1 MKNSRFLHPFNLLCA
16 VLCLLTLALYAYPT
30 ATISAQERDDVAA
43 ITEAWERA
51 RATGSYRYTA
61 DLVQTTIPKP
71 LVTNVGQTSHRNEVH
86 LEGESDLSDHTMHMR
101 LWANGGNVDDAATG
115 AEIRIEGDRAYA
127 RQGTDEW
134 EEIDNFTGLFAPEG
148 DFMAFL
154 SAAKDITNHGTET
167 RQIPS
172 LQSPNSFVSFSRY
185 TFRID
190 GLSYARYLREQI
202 QQRMA
207 ENGELPPGVDL
218 DLPRQYVDMNGEG
231 ELWIG
236 SDGLPLRQIVH
247 LQMPERPDAQV
258 EASITT
264 DFYFDDAPTAQN
276 TKRGLNALNLLVSN
290 PKILNQAPFFIGVL
304 AFIGLVVVN
313 SRSKKFYT
321 VLVLFLISS
330 MISTPLLQS
339 VHAAN
344 FSDRQVERSRDQEQ
358 REKESKMARNA
369 RKFQS
374 NLTLSDRPHHPNVS
388 PLDPMPLPEPHVDG
402 MLARPALTSSADELF
417 NCQDDDGTDSDGDGL
432 TDCQEELLNTNPN
445 DVDSDGDTITDTLE
459 VQGFSHGGK
468 TWYTDPL
475 EVDTNKDGISDLNEW
490 NWPGGDHATWDIDGD
505 DVPDLFDLDNDD
517 DGVPDKLDISP
528 SSSVGPTF
536 TGQNPF
542 LLQIDNLEA
551 GKPTYVEFQLRPTNL
566 DHLWYAMNVLDWPI
580 DNQAQMQDADDKTF
594 YDVDPNTAL
603 ARDDYGDMK
612 LIPMLEIRISG
623 SQTNLPPQEELDHY
637 GIFVTDMNRG
647 GSDKAVYVPL
657 NLVTDYDDEG
667 RAKSH
672 VAFYAKMLYRP
683 EISWGNA
690 QQVRVVWVLQA
701 LVDRCAENGYEDG
714 ICKNYETWNE
724 KQVIHTYYD
733 DWKLSGL
740 QVREDHGV
748 DVALVYEDPALDA
761 YPDDDGAL
769 FALASAFDYT
779 FLAARDIDGDG
790 QRDITTGELYRRF
803 NHATN
808 GAVSEEER
816 WGITDTLSV
825 ELHSYEHL
833 DEALITIAMTDTKA
847 LLESTF
853 TPYWSESDPITPTL
867 MLAREERA
875 RAVNLDFEGRG
886 DIISWDSRQIII
898 NLASSGDSG
907 VRVTT
912 MAGVRWSPYRFRAGW
927 EGCPIDEY
935 WEELEHRYPYSEE
948 EDSDIAAGMMY
959 FTQLLYLGLYEGVDS
974 LVQLGDVP
982 LTNAFAFDDS
992 RTTIKVFGTLGGEAS
1007 KFITKKVITEI
1018 VNAILPKLGKEATFL
1033 FSDDDQFFKI
1043 LGVLKQYKSAMG
1055 KIKDLAKNL
1064 EIVKYLKWAFGK
1076 EGWHAGVLL
1085 SVAGLVVLILVVVV
1099 IILVVAEV
1107 YILYRL
1113 GILVDS
1119 VKGIIAFFEQVYQ
1132 IQWIQDMVKV
1142 VKIVFKFIV
1151 PVIKLLVAIHG
1162 AITTFTLWANLVS
1175 IIFEVAVIWIV
1186 FIVQAVIL
1194 MMSGVMPGSIPL
1206 NMLLAQTIA
1215 TTILAVL
1222 MFLLVVVIAALSTV
1236 GIGLIVGAIVALVIG
1251 LIEGFG
1257 ALVGFSL
1264 TEWITQ
1270 RLAELFY
1277 DAYPMVDVSVDVQP
1291 LPPKDGLL
1299 SDPERGFSA
1308 GNEVKVAMRVNT
1320 SLDTKPLKL
1329 GHYETFA
1336 FCLDD
1341 YFDSDYFDS
1350 AAFKYA
1356 LDIGVPSEADPNE
1369 LVPQSNTFPQITS
1382 GEITDWNTRFDGYM
1396 PLGDIAVDL
1405 NTYHGELSQDV
1416 ELKDR
1421 ISLEAGINSSLP
1433 VLFKTSYSVPVMEY
1447 AGAVVYACWRRTL
1460 EGTAYSDA
1468 GIVYDVFPA
1477 TLDAF
1482 YSLTP
1487 ADIDGY
1493 RLSWDPDFYPLVDAD
1508 GDGLR
1513 PLLYAGNDP
1522 DDSTW
1527 DADGDGFSDAYEL
1540 QLRQAGSDISPSLED
1555 TDGDGLSD
1563 AEEIRLGT
1571 DPARTDTDKDGLSD
1585 DVEVNGWAFDF
1596 GSLPVHTVT
1605 SGWVTS
1611 DPLNPDT
1618 DADGM
1623 SDLTEKTLH
1632 EGDPDAYMLH
1642 PRVANP
1648 SPIAIYAAVDDED
1661 GIVAAGSTVPY
1672 VAAVHNN
1679 LTIPLYSI
1687 GELTVDFPTELGG
1700 NDIAQDYTLFMGE
1713 AITVSTNLNIGAGLS
1728 SQRLDVTNQMDSQL
1742 AGNPACANIRFD
1754 NLYCTTENDTVD
1766 PGPDDHF
1773 DPGSEVSISMEDP
1786 DTPGYN
1792 RTWNWFETGI
1802 TDGTNYSLNGLA
1814 EFCEPK
1820 TIRIFE
1826 CDWHLGCNGPD
1837 DLEVWTVT
1845 PQDQGDFTR
1854 SINDSSAD
1862 FVGSLEY
1869 SIYYGGGTINLSEV
1883 VPVTIDADDPTTST
1897 ITSLS
1902 DGQYVQGTGETLII
1916 GGVAQDPTSNIGS
1929 VEVRIDGGTWE
1940 PATGAESWAYAWSV
1954 PASAGTHVF
1963 RTRATDVVGH
1973 TYTEASDLTVI
1984 VDAYAP
1990 DISTPITNNAIV
2002 TATDR
2007 ADGRWTVFLYGTVQ
2021 DLLELDGDSGSGVR
2035 SVQVLL
2041 EGADEVAGY
2050 GWQTATLTS
2059 LGGNNWAWNLDYHLP
2074 AINNNSEMMS
2084 DPSGEY
2090 NFSVRATDN
2099 VDNQTD
2105 ASLNIILRVD
2115 NAAPV
2120 ATISTTGPSTTT
2132 ITQSL
2137 TIAGV
2142 ITDPGS
2148 VAAGLAELEIAYTP
2162 QEIATTFSPADVGML
2177 LHLDEMPGAT
2187 TFRDAAGSN
2196 HGSCTGGTCPTA
2208 GGSGIFGTAL
2218 RFDGVDDHVS
2228 LIGAD
2233 ALNLR
2238 EHSFTVAAW
2247 IKGDDFSSGDRPILG
2262 NDQRQASKGL
2272 HLIVRN
2278 EKPYMGFYSNDLGGN
2293 TTLSPDQWYHLVWRY
2308 DKDRQE
2314 QAIFVD
2320 GELDAA
2326 ETGHASFKGT
2336 GPIYVGRRLDDKYF
2350 DGLIDEVVVFDRA
2363 LSALEVEQLYDIG
2376 VSGRNWLN
2384 WQPATLSQSGVG
2396 ITRTIWSHVVPGDL
2410 EEGLYE
2416 IDLRGSD
2423 VLGNW
2428 NNDTYTWSQWKGEID
2443 LHGPDVQIDFLLAGQ
2458 AGEQTARTEYVC
2470 TAEDFNLVE
2479 DGWDCPC
2486 PVLPGDRQ
2494 YYDADWFRTWIS
2506 DTARLYAIE
2515 TGCLEPGHVAG
2526 TARIAACDSHGH
2538 CSEETVSAITTTSL
2552 LDSVVFTPTY
2562 GTVLTVADPI
2572 SVAGGA
2578 YANRTNGLESL
2589 TVTVDGGIIYTET
2602 WASGVSNGEIWEVSW
2617 LALTEGVH
2625 TLLSV
2630 AADHHGYVQTD
2641 TRPITIYVDTQ
2652 APEIALPATVL
2663 TTAHRLMAGQLILT
2677 GPYTETGGVTSIQVR
2692 ESGGEWGDGAVLD
2705 ENTWRYAW
2713 FLDEEPNGQ
2722 SYTLDA
2728 RITDVAGRTTQQTGA
2743 VTVDVTRPEL
2753 VTITLAYTDS
2763 LGAYTVVA
2771 PGQTIRDVPSPTLL
2785 IEWTASGSAD
2795 LDHYYAGWTTGPIDQ
2810 VGSLSYHGPSDRR
2823 HEQQAGEARVNYAHV
2838 VGQDANGNRY
2848 WQTVGPIYTDVPTTS
2863 DYVADLGYRG
2873 WMESGC
2879 TQIGAD
2885 RELVRYVQAG
2895 QALTGTQKFYTTWNT
2910 DTLRL
2915 TWVGADW
2922 NNDGDLFVYL
2932 DTAPGG
2938 ATVAHNPYAS
2948 PAVITMPTQDG
2959 QQLEADYMVWV
2970 QDADTATLLEWS
2982 GSAWT
2987 DHTNS
2992 PLSQPYYQL
3001 DSTLHPIHTD
3011 FSLPFSWLGIN
3022 GTTTRVKM
3030 VALASEE
3037 DALRLWAAM
3046 PEKNPLNSKWAVNTL
3061 AEVEQIATSSYALT
3075 QYYEWDALAPGLCP
3089 NEGQF
3094 TDADL
3099 LVDMTAD
3106 PIGVEVG
3113 YLEHDLLFLTPGQPL
3128 DADLDGEPDVALP
3141 MDTDLGLI
3149 GEGMV
3154 VAYTVRYANEGTE
3167 VAPGVRITATARG
3180 AVQLTSDPLVLDL
3193 GDVGAGVIGS
3203 VEFTGT
3209 VDTSVYNKSGEV
3221 MAVVADSVHGPFD
3234 WLWIQQD
3241 VDKTAPESVD
3251 IESPLIYIQSFT
3263 NTVRGTVYDPSGVTT
3278 ITLKSRLLPYGGYEE
3293 VDCNDTTPQDGQ
3305 WSCEW
3310 NVGDADNSKRYTLE
3324 ALATDSFGNGPT
3336 IGTRVTVTVD
3346 IQPPTITLDMDAN
3359 DRLVG
3364 AVLGGNEEILLT
3376 GQVEDDQKADSVE
3389 ICIEQTDEPHCEQFS
3404 VKSGSTATGDWS
3416 YTLQAVGEL
3425 DYQDQTFSLR
3435 GIDGAD
3441 NYSTVPLSRT
3451 YIVDNVPPVVT
3462 VTTWIKYL
3470 SAVTPTLVLG
3480 GDVSDG
3486 SGGSDVYVITETP
3499 SKTLTSTLAIRDG
3512 DSWSYVLD
3520 PRSEGTHVLRIE
3532 ARDAV
3537 GNVSGYGPYNV
3548 VAGAEMIYLPLL
3560 LRNH

>member
-1 MKNSRFLHPFNLLCA
+1 MRSSRFLHPFNLLCTA
-16 VLCLLTLALYAYPT
+16 LCLLTLALYAYPS
-30 ATISAQERDDVAA
+30 ATTSAQERDDVAA

-51 RATGSYRYTA
+51 RETGSYRYTA

-71 LVTNVGQTSHRNEVH
+71 LITNVGQTSHRSEVH
-86 LEGESDLSDHTMHMR
+86 LEGESDLSDRTMHMR
-101 LWANGGNVDDAATG
+101 IWSNGGSVDDAATG
-115 AEIRIEGDRAYA
+115 AEIRVEDDRAYA
-127 RQGTDEW
+127 RQGSSEW
-134 EEIDNFTGLFAPEG
+134 EEIDNFASLFAPEG

-154 SAAKDITNHGTET
+154 SAAKEITNRGIET
-167 RQIPS
+167 RQIPD
-172 LQSPNSFVSFSRY
+172 LQSSNSFVSFSRY

-218 DLPRQYVDMNGEG
+218 DMPRQYVDMNGEG

-236 SDGLPLRQIVH
+236 SDGLPLRQIVY
-247 LQMPERPDAQV
+247 LQMPERTDAQV
-258 EASITT
+258 EASITV
-264 DFYFDDAPTAQN
+264 DFQFDNVPTAQGS
-276 TKRGLNALNLLVSN
+276 KRGLNALNLQISN
-290 PKILNQAPFFIGVL
+290 PQILNQVSFFIGVL
-304 AFIGLVVVN
+304 ALIGLVVVN
-313 SRSKKFYT
+313 SRSKKLYT
-321 VLVLFLISS
+321 VLALFLIVS
-330 MISTPLLQS
+330 MILTPLLQS
-339 VHAAN
+339 VHATN
-344 FSDRQVERSRDQEQ
+344 FSDRQTERAWEQEQ
-358 REKESKMARNA
+358 REKESKMARDA

-374 NLTLSDRPHHPNVS
+374 NLTLSGRPHDPNRS
-388 PLDPMPLPEPHVDG
+388 PLNPLPLPEPQIDG
-402 MLARPALTSSADELF
+402 MLAQPALASSADELF

-432 TDCQEELLNTNPN
+432 TDCQEELLSTNPDN
-445 DVDSDGDTITDTLE
+445 VDSDGDTITDTLE
-459 VQGFSHGGK
+459 VQGFFHGGK

-475 EVDTNKDGISDLNEW
+475 EVDTNKDGISDLYEW
-490 NWPGGDHATWDIDGD
+490 NWPGSDHATWDIDGD
-505 DVPDLFDLDNDD
+505 NVPDLFDMDNDD

-528 SSSVGPTF
+528 ATGVGTIF
-536 TGQNPF
+536 TGHSPF

-551 GKPTYVEFQLRPTNL
+551 GKPTYVEFQLRPTNP

-580 DNQAQMQDADDKTF
+580 DNQAQMQDADNKTF

-603 ARDDYGDMK
+603 SPNDYGDMK

-637 GIFVTDMNRG
+637 GIFVTDMNRN

-657 NLVTDYDDEG
+657 HLVSDYDDEG

-672 VAFYAKMLYRP
+672 VAFYAKMFYRP
-683 EISWGNA
+683 ETFWGNA
-690 QQVRVVWVLQA
+690 QQVRVVWLLQA

-714 ICKNYETWNE
+714 ICKDYETWNE

-833 DEALITIAMTDTKA
+833 DEALMTIAMTDTKA

-867 MLAREERA
+867 MFAREERA

-886 DIISWDSRQIII
+886 DIISWNSRQIII

-907 VRVTT
+907 VHVTT

-948 EDSDIAAGMMY
+948 EDPEVATGMTY

-982 LTNAFAFDDS
+982 LTNAFAYDDS
-992 RTTIKVFGTLGGEAS
+992 RVYIKVGVGLAGEGG
-1007 KFITKKVITEI
+1007 KFIAKKVITEI
-1018 VNAILPKLGKEATFL
+1018 VNGILGKLGKETTFL
-1033 FSDDDQFFKI
+1033 FSDDDQFFKL
-1043 LGVLKQYKSAMG
+1043 LGVLKLYKSAMG
-1055 KIKDLAKNL
+1055 KIKDWAKNL
-1064 EIVKYLKWAFGK
+1064 EMVKYLKWAFSK
-1076 EGWHAGVLL
+1076 DGWHAGVTLI
-1085 SVAGLVVLILVVVV
+1085 VAGLVVAVLVIVVLA
-1099 IILVVAEV
+1099 LVVAEV
-1107 YILYRL
+1107 VILYKL
-1113 GILVDS
+1113 GLLEEIIDS
-1119 VKGIIAFFEQVYQ
+1119 AKGVIAFFEQVYQ

-1142 VKIVFKFIV
+1142 VKIAFKFIV
-1151 PVIKLLVAIHG
+1151 PAIKLLVAIQG
-1162 AITTFTLWANLVS
+1162 AITTFTLWASLVS

-1194 MMSGVMPGSIPL
+1194 MISGVMPGSIPL

-1215 TTILAVL
+1215 TAILAIL
-1222 MFLLVVVIAALSTV
+1222 MFLLVVVVAALSTV
-1236 GIGLIVGAIVALVIG
+1236 GVGLIVGALVAFVIG

-1257 ALVGFSL
+1257 AMVGFSL

-1277 DAYPMVDVSVDVQP
+1277 DANPMVESSVDVQP
-1291 LPPKDGLL
+1291 LPSSDGLL
-1299 SDPERGFSA
+1299 SHPERGFSA
-1308 GNEVKVAMRVNT
+1308 GNEVKVAMRVKTNLNT
-1320 SLDTKPLKL
+1320 KSLEWLQYVTN
-1329 GHYETFA
+1329 G
-1336 FCLDD
+1336 FCMDIYDDGD
-1341 YFDSDYFDS
+1341 YFDQT
-1350 AAFKYA
+1350 AFKYR
-1356 LDIGVPSEADPNE
+1356 LDRGVPSEEDPNE
-1369 LVPQSNTFPQITS
+1369 LVPENAAYPVVSS
-1382 GEITDWNTRFDGYM
+1382 GDVDWNKRFAGYM
-1396 PLGDIAVDL
+1396 DGLV
-1405 NTYHGELSQDV
+1405 TSYQGESSQDV

-1421 ISLEAGINSSLP
+1421 ISLEAGINSALP
-1433 VLFKTSYSVPVMEY
+1433 VLFKTSYVVPVIEH
-1447 AGAVVYACWRRTL
+1447 AGAGVYACWTRML
-1460 EGTAYSDA
+1460 SGTAYSDA

-1477 TLDAF
+1477 TLDGF

-1487 ADIDGY
+1487 DAIDGY
-1493 RLSWDPDFYPLVDAD
+1493 RLSWDPDFYPLLDAD

-1513 PLLYAGNDP
+1513 PLLYSGPDP

-1527 DADGDGFSDAYEL
+1527 DADGDGLSDAYEL
-1540 QLRQAGSDISPSLED
+1540 ELRQAGSDISPSLDD

-1571 DPARTDTDKDGLSD
+1571 NPALVDTDKDGLDD
-1585 DVEVNGWAFDF
+1585 DVEVNGWAFTF

-1605 SGWVTS
+1605 SGWATS
-1611 DPLNPDT
+1611 DPLSPDT
-1618 DADGM
+1618 DGDGM

-1632 EGDPDAYMLH
+1632 QDDPDEYMLH

-1648 SPIAIYAAVDDED
+1648 SPIAIYAAIGDED
-1661 GIVAAGSTVPY
+1661 GIVAAGTTVPY

-1679 LTIPLYSI
+1679 LSIPLYSV
-1687 GELTVDFPTELGG
+1687 GKLTVDFPAALGA
-1700 NDIAQDYTLFMGE
+1700 NDIDQDYTLFMGQ
-1713 AITVSTNLNIGAGLS
+1713 AITVPINLNIGAGLP
-1728 SQRLDVTNQMDSQL
+1728 SQRLDINNQMDTQL
-1742 AGNPACANIRFD
+1742 AGNPACANIRFE
-1754 NLYCTTENDTVD
+1754 NLYCATEDDTVD

-1773 DPGSEVSISMEDP
+1773 PPGSEVSIRLEDP
-1786 DTPGYN
+1786 ATPGYS
-1792 RTWNWFETGI
+1792 TWHWFKYGI
-1802 TDGTNYSLNGLA
+1802 TGPASYSLNGVV
-1814 EFCEPK
+1814 EFCKQEE
-1820 TIRIFE
+1820 IRVFE
-1826 CDWHLGCNGPD
+1826 CDWLIGCNGPD
-1837 DLEVWTVT
+1837 DLEVWMVD
-1845 PQDQGDFTR
+1845 PQVQGDFVR
-1854 SINDSSAD
+1854 QINDSPAN
-1862 FVGSLEY
+1862 FTGSLEY
-1869 SIYYGGGTINLSEV
+1869 SVYYGGGAINLGEV
-1883 VPVTIDADDPTTST
+1883 VPVTIDADDPTIST

-1916 GGVAQDPTSNIGS
+1916 GGIAQDLTSNIES
-1929 VEVRIDGGTWE
+1929 VEVRLDGGAWE
-1940 PATGAESWAYAWSV
+1940 PATGAESWAYAWQV
-1954 PASAGTHVF
+1954 PASAGSHTF

-1973 TYTEASDLTVI
+1973 TFTEASDLTVI
-1984 VDAYAP
+1984 VDAYP
-1990 DISTPITNNAIV
+1990 PEVSTPIANNAIV

-2007 ADGRWTVFLYGTVQ
+2007 ADGRWTVSLYGTVQ
-2021 DLLELDGDSGSGVR
+2021 DLLELGGDPGSGVR

-2041 EGADEVAGY
+2041 EGAEEVAGY
-2050 GWQTATLTS
+2050 GWQTTTLTA

-2074 AINNNSEMMS
+2074 AINNDSEMMS

-2105 ASLNIILRVD
+2105 ASLNITLRVD
-2115 NAAPV
+2115 NAAPI
-2120 ATISTTGPSTTT
+2120 ATISTTGPSTT

-2137 TIAGV
+2137 TIGGV
-2142 ITDPGS
+2142 ITDPGI

-2162 QEIATTFSPADVGML
+2162 QEIATAFSPADVGML
-2177 LHLDEMPGAT
+2177 LHLDEMPDVT
-2187 TFRDAAGSN
+2187 TFRDAVGSN
-2196 HGSCTGGTCPTA
+2196 HGSCTGATCPTA
-2208 GGSGIFGTAL
+2208 GESGVSGTAL
-2218 RFDGVDDHVS
+2218 RFDGADDYVP
-2228 LIGAD
+2228 LTWAN
-2233 ALNLR
+2233 ALGLT

-2247 IKGDDFSSGDRPILG
+2247 VKGDVFGSDSYAVLGDEQKQTNR
-2262 NDQRQASKGL
+2262 GL
-2272 HLIVRN
+2272 HLVVRN
-2278 EKPYMGFYSNDLGGN
+2278 SKPYMGFYNNDLEGN
-2293 TTLSPDQWYHLVWRY
+2293 TTLSPGQWYHLVWRY
-2308 DKDRQE
+2308 DKDQQE
-2314 QAIFVD
+2314 QAIFVN
-2320 GELDAA
+2320 GELDVA
-2326 ETGHASFKGT
+2326 ETGHTAFQGT
-2336 GPIYVGRRLDDKYF
+2336 GLVSIGRRVSDQYF
-2350 DGLIDEVVVFDRA
+2350 DGLIDEVVIFNRA
-2363 LSALEVEQLYDIG
+2363 LSASEVQTLYTIG
-2376 VSGRNWLN
+2376 VEEQPWFN
-2384 WQPATLSQSGVG
+2384 WQPATLSQSGAG
-2396 ITRTIWSHVVPGDL
+2396 ITRTTWSHVVPGDL

-2428 NNDTYTWSQWKGEID
+2428 NNDTHTWSQWKGEID
-2443 LHGPDVQIDFLLAGQ
+2443 LHGPRVQIDYRLAGQ
-2458 AGEQTARTEYVC
+2458 AGDETARTEYVC

-2479 DGWDCPC
+2479 DGFDCPC
-2486 PVLPGDRQ
+2486 PVLPGDRH

-2506 DTARLYAIE
+2506 DTARLYSIE
-2515 TGCLEPGHVAG
+2515 TSCLKPGHQPAS
-2526 TARIAACDSHGH
+2526 TAHVYVCDGHGH
-2538 CSEETVSAITTTSL
+2538 CSEATGSAVTTTSL

-2562 GTVLTVADPI
+2562 GTVLTATDPI
-2572 SVAGGA
+2572 SIAGGA
-2578 YANRTNGLESL
+2578 YANRADGLKAL
-2589 TVTVDGGIIYTET
+2589 TITVDGGIIYTET
-2602 WASGVSNGEIWEVSW
+2602 WALGASHGEIWEASW
-2617 LALTEGVH
+2617 LAPTEGAH

-2641 TRPITIYVDTQ
+2641 TRPITIYVDSQ
-2652 APEIALPATVL
+2652 APEIALPTTVL

-2692 ESGGEWGDGAVLD
+2692 EQGGDWSDGAVLD
-2705 ENTWRYAW
+2705 EDTWRYAW
-2713 FLDEEPNGQ
+2713 FLDEEPDGQ

-2743 VTVDVTRPEL
+2743 VTVDVARPEL

-2763 LGAYTVVA
+2763 LGTYTVVT

-2795 LDHYYAGWTTGPIDQ
+2795 LDHYYAGWTTNPVEQ
-2810 VGSLSYHGPSDRR
+2810 VGNLLYHGPSDRR
-2823 HEQQAGEARVNYAHV
+2823 HEQQASEAQANYAHV
-2838 VGQDANGNRY
+2838 VGQDVHGNRF
-2848 WQTVGPIYTDVPTTS
+2848 WQTVGPIYTDAPTTS
-2863 DYVADLGYRG
+2863 DYVADLDYRG

-2885 RELVRYVQAG
+2885 RELMRYVQAG
-2895 QALTGTQKFYTTWNT
+2895 QALTGTQKFYATWNT

-2915 TWVGADW
+2915 TWAGADW

-2938 ATVAHNPYAS
+2938 TTAAYNPYAS
-2948 PAVITMPTQDG
+2948 PAAITLPIQNG
-2959 QQLEADYMVWV
+2959 QQLEADYLVWV
-2970 QDADTATLLEWS
+2970 QDTDTATLMEWS

-2987 DHTNS
+2987 DHVNS
-2992 PLSQPYYQL
+2992 PLGQSYYQL

-3011 FSLPFSWLGIN
+3011 LSLPFSWLGIN
-3022 GTTTRVKM
+3022 ETTSVRM

-3046 PEKNPLNSKWAVNTL
+3046 PEKNPLNSEWAINTL

-3075 QYYEWDALAPGLCP
+3075 QYYQWDALTSGLCP
-3089 NEGQF
+3089 NAGQF

-3128 DADLDGEPDVALP
+3128 DADLDGEPDAALP
-3141 MDTDLGLI
+3141 MDTDPGLI

-3154 VAYTVRYANEGTE
+3154 VTYTVHYANEGTA

-3180 AVQLTSDPLVLDL
+3180 AVQLSSDPLVLNL
-3193 GDVGAGVIGS
+3193 GDVGAGVIDS

-3209 VDTSVYNKSGEV
+3209 VDTSVYTKSGEV
-3221 MAVVADSVHGPFD
+3221 MAVVADGVHDPFD
-3234 WLWIQQD
+3234 WLWVQHD
-3241 VDKTAPESVD
+3241 VDKTAPESVN
-3251 IESPLIYIQSFT
+3251 IESPLTYIQSFT
-3263 NTVRGTVYDPSGVTT
+3263 NTVHGTVYDPSGVTT
-3278 ITLKSRLLPYGGYEE
+3278 ITLKSRLQPFGGYQT
-3293 VDCNDTTPQDGQ
+3293 VDCTDATPKDGQ

-3310 NVGDADNSKRYTLE
+3310 NVGDADNGAQYSLQ

-3336 IGTRVTVTVD
+3336 GGVERIVTVD
-3346 IQPPTITLDMDAN
+3346 IQPPNIALDMDVD
-3359 DRLVG
+3359 DRLDG
-3364 AVLGGNEEILLT
+3364 AVLDGNEEIMLT

-3389 ICIEQTDEPHCEQFS
+3389 ICIEQADEPRCEQFS
-3404 VKSGSTATGDWS
+3404 VKSGATATGDWS
-3416 YTLQAVGEL
+3416 YALRAVGEL
-3425 DYQDQTFSLR
+3425 DYQTQTFSLH
-3435 GIDGAD
+3435 GIDGAN

-3451 YIVDNVPPVVT
+3451 YKVDNVPPVVT
-3462 VTTWIKYL
+3462 VTTWVKLL
-3470 SAVTPTLVLG
+3470 STVSPTLVLG
-3480 GDVSDG
+3480 GGVSDG
-3486 SGGSDVYVITETP
+3486 SGSSDVYVITETP
-3499 SKTLTSTLAIRDG
+3499 SKTLTSTLAARNG
-3512 DSWSYVLD
+3512 DNWSYMLY
-3520 PRSEGTHVLRIE
+3520 PKGEGTHVLRIE
-3532 ARDAV
+3532 ARDAE

-3548 VAGAEMIYLPLL
+3548 TVGVKVVYLPLVV
-3560 LRNH
+3560 RNH